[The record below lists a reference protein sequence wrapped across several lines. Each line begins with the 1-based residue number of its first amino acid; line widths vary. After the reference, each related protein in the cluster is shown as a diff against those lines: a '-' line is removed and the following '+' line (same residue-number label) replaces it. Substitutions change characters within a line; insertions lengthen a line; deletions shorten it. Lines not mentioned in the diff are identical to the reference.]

1 MVKKENIMKKLLRLT
16 KIVRNLLIVIVVY
29 MLINNHNSTKKWQE
43 YEFKTAKNTQILYDN
58 THDFETKVDR
68 YNISLERV
76 QAADDGRFDGKKR
89 VKMLFEIKAFDIY
102 KQYLDLEHAMCITDD
117 MGNSYYLNDF
127 AEREREDSNASV
139 NYAQR
144 RGGSWK
150 KQLYFTIYVPHEASE
165 LTVSFDRF
173 GYNFEVTT
181 PISGGEK
188 HE

>member
-1 MVKKENIMKKLLRLT
+1 MVNRENKLKKLLRLT
-16 KIVRNLLIVIVVY
+16 KIVRNLLIVIVFY
-29 MLINNHNSTKKWQE
+29 ILINNHNATKKWQD
-43 YEFKTAKNTQILYDN
+43 YEFKTDKNTEILYDN

-68 YNISLERV
+68 YNVSLECV

-89 VKMLFEIKAFDIY
+89 IKMMFEIKAFDIY

-127 AEREREDSNASV
+127 AERERDDSNAPV

-150 KQLYFTIYVPHEASE
+150 RQLYLTIYVPYEASE
-165 LTVSFDRF
+165 LTVLFDRF
-173 GYNFEVTT
+173 GHSFEVTT
-181 PISGGEK
+181 PVSGGEK
-188 HE
+188 YE